1 MKRQQTDDSR
11 QHLPVASCQLPAVF
25 MKKIGLLGGT
35 FDPIHIG
42 HLLMARTA
50 LETMELDRVIFIPS
64 CVPPHKKSPTL
75 FSAKDRLKMVRLAI
89 KANPS
94 FAVSNFE
101 IRKGGRSYSVDTV
114 RHFRDILPEAKLYF
128 IVGGDAVKELDTWK
142 DITEIKTMCSFISV
156 NRPGYPRDEAR
167 LEYHAVTMNGI
178 EMSST
183 EIRKRILQGKTVQ
196 YLVPDSVL
204 RYIKRHRL
212 YKF

>member
-1 MKRQQTDDSR
+1 MQ
-11 QHLPVASCQLPAVF
+11 
-25 MKKIGLLGGT
+25 KIGLLGGT

-50 LETMELDRVIFIPS
+50 QEMTGLDKVIFIPS

-75 FSAKDRLKMVRLAI
+75 FSAMDRLKMVRLAI
-89 KANPS
+89 KANPA
-94 FAVSNFE
+94 FEVSDFE

-114 RHFRDILPEAKLYF
+114 RHFHESLPTSARLFF

-142 DITEIKTMCSFISV
+142 NIAEIKAMCSFISV

-183 EIRKRILQGKTVQ
+183 EIRKRIQQGKTVQ
-196 YLVPDSVL
+196 YLVPDSIL
-204 RYIKRHRL
+204 RYIKRHHL